1 MPWGCWW
8 LWSCLIVEPM
18 LFPVTSCVYNWYI
31 DCFSRVMYFDSC
43 FFMVWFW
50 LLLGSTVLALKLPLR
65 HLGLALQCWSNGI
78 AHDLGWGGMICF
90 ESCQSR
96 SACWGFYTT
105 YSVHFL
111 AYSVSF
117 SCQMGAPIRHL
128 HLMRFSSWGLHPFS
142 SVLEGSSFCWDLIAS
157 LIRAGICCV
166 QGVLWLRIIQFML
179 DWNQVCNSKSFSLN
193 YLFCSHSCMSTL
205 SLKIMFPFH
214 IFGFVCCI
222 HPLFSDLDSSCLHKG
237 SKMLT
242 CFSLCLVLYL
252 ATIVGMK
259 SFLFFVVYLGFRLC
273 FLEWDGVLLIGS
285 VPHSSILMIL

>member
-1 MPWGCWW
+1 MFGISILVFAKFFQFLWNFWWAASCW
-8 LWSCLIVEPM
+8 LWERDGSSVTIGSGFSLALQIVSAAILTLYALGM
-18 LFPVTSCVYNWYI
+18 LMVVNRDHVWLLSL
-31 DCFSRVMYFDSC
+31 C
-43 FFMVWFW
+43 FFQWHPACI
-50 LLLGSTVLALKLPLR
+50 TVLALKLPLR
-65 HLGLALQCWSNGI
+65 HPGLALQCWSNGI
-78 AHDLGWGGMICF
+78 ANDLGWGGMICF

-166 QGVLWLRIIQFML
+166 QGVLWLSIIQFML

-193 YLFCSHSCMSTL
+193 YLL
-205 SLKIMFPFH
+205 
-214 IFGFVCCI
+214 
-222 HPLFSDLDSSCLHKG
+222 
-237 SKMLT
+237 
-242 CFSLCLVLYL
+242 
-252 ATIVGMK
+252 
-259 SFLFFVVYLGFRLC
+259 
-273 FLEWDGVLLIGS
+273 
-285 VPHSSILMIL
+285 